1 MTRSII
7 RTYKPLSTS
16 RPKVSTINVR
26 KHAPRALNHDMVT
39 MSYFVG
45 KGITL
50 FTMFYTSLNWLM
62 YKQHNDNNKEED
74 KN

>member
-7 RTYKPLSTS
+7 RAYKPLGST
-16 RPKVSTINVR
+16 RPKVSTINIR
-26 KHAPRALNHDMVT
+26 KHAPRALNNDIVT

-62 YKQHNDNNKEED
+62 YKRQNDKNKEED
-74 KN
+74 NE